1 MDQVISA
8 NFSPSPIFQFEPFK
22 PGTHSEIESLLD
34 DHQKIEIK
42 KNPDEQIPNDRSG
55 NWTIKDFFIGIIE
68 AIAETFARFASKF
81 LTLPWKLRIN
91 IDLQKKFRRNKD

>member
-8 NFSPSPIFQFEPFK
+8 NFSPSPIIQFQAFEPR
-22 PGTHSEIESLLD
+22 THSELESSQLD

-42 KNPDEQIPNDRSG
+42 NIPDEQIPNDRSG

-68 AIAETFARFASKF
+68 AIAQTFARFASKF
-81 LTLPWKLRIN
+81 LTIP
-91 IDLQKKFRRNKD
+91 

>member
-34 DHQKIEIK
+34 DHQKIEK
-42 KNPDEQIPNDRSG
+42 KKKIQM
-55 NWTIKDFFIGIIE
+55 
-68 AIAETFARFASKF
+68 SKF
-81 LTLPWKLRIN
+81 QMTEVETGRSRI
-91 IDLQKKFRRNKD
+91 FS